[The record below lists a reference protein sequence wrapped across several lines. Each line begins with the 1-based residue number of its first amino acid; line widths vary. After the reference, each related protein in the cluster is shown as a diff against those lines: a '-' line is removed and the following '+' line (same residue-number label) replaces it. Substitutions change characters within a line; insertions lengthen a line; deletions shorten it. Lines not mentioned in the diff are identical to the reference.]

1 MAQINGIDKD
11 ELEKQR
17 KEKAIK
23 QRKELE
29 KLRAKPSGS
38 VEKEHQHKE
47 DVLSVYNNLS
57 DEEKAIFHSELQ
69 KKKLRDSYINYL
81 KYIYPDFKVT
91 RFHSMLANILQSAVE
106 KAEHG
111 QIVKI
116 ALSTPPQHGKLL
128 ENNTPVLTTKG
139 WKKHGDLEIG
149 DYVFNQ
155 YGESVKVKHIF
166 QKDIANCKVTF
177 TNGEEILCHENHE
190 WVVYDRFAQK
200 EVVRETKFIE
210 KCVDE
215 NNLVGRGHRYRFQL
229 PNREPIKGKNKQLF
243 VNPYVLGV
251 WLGDGT
257 NTKPYICA
265 CEEDIITL
273 EECAKIYSD
282 NKTYIH
288 KTTGVITKSFKCL
301 NKDLQKYGMCFYNKK
316 CEKHIPQEYMTA
328 SIEQRLEL
336 LAGLLD
342 TDGHLERKCHRYVF
356 VTADKELKTTFEELI
371 STFGWRTTTY
381 EAKPTISTS
390 GIIGRKVYW
399 QIAFNPTMFIPCR
412 IPRKQLLTYSK
423 QRKISICKVERIK
436 PKEGNCIEVEGG
448 VYCAGKTMLPTHNSK
463 TATETL
469 PSWFLGRNPNLRCI
483 VTGYNADIAEKFG
496 DRNRQIVKQ
505 YGKDIFGISI
515 SESQDNKTLWNIDKK
530 EGGMLSAGI
539 LGGITGNQGA
549 LIIVDDP
556 YKNGNEANNPELRQ
570 KIWDTFVDSIMTR
583 MRASG
588 CVIIV
593 IHTRWHEDDLIG
605 RLKNLGDWIIVNMPC
620 VWEKG
625 EDRLLHRKIGE
636 TLCPELGFNAQWAEG
651 MKKML
656 GQKKWNA
663 LYQGDPFIEGGN
675 IIQRKDIKFYDRETQ
690 PANFEEIVL
699 SCDLTFGGENSNND
713 PYCMS
718 LWGRNGGNHYL
729 LKVYDK
735 RANFVD
741 TLKTLRIIC
750 SENPQLKKKII
761 EKKANG
767 QATIDMLGKEISGFV
782 PYDPK
787 NTSKEDRL
795 RSVSAYF
802 EGGNIYFP
810 CEEIMPDIEK
820 YISELLK
827 FPSGAHDDFVD
838 TTSQYLLNYEYR
850 YGGKIDTDNRFGL
863 LARAIRGF

>member
-91 RFHSMLANILQSAVE
+91 RFHSILANILQSAVE

-116 ALSTPPQHGKLL
+116 ALSTPPQHGK
-128 ENNTPVLTTKG
+128 
-139 WKKHGDLEIG
+139 
-149 DYVFNQ
+149 
-155 YGESVKVKHIF
+155 
-166 QKDIANCKVTF
+166 
-177 TNGEEILCHENHE
+177 
-190 WVVYDRFAQK
+190 
-200 EVVRETKFIE
+200 
-210 KCVDE
+210 
-215 NNLVGRGHRYRFQL
+215 
-229 PNREPIKGKNKQLF
+229 
-243 VNPYVLGV
+243 
-251 WLGDGT
+251 
-257 NTKPYICA
+257 
-265 CEEDIITL
+265 
-273 EECAKIYSD
+273 
-282 NKTYIH
+282 
-288 KTTGVITKSFKCL
+288 
-301 NKDLQKYGMCFYNKK
+301 
-316 CEKHIPQEYMTA
+316 
-328 SIEQRLEL
+328 
-336 LAGLLD
+336 
-342 TDGHLERKCHRYVF
+342 
-356 VTADKELKTTFEELI
+356 
-371 STFGWRTTTY
+371 
-381 EAKPTISTS
+381 
-390 GIIGRKVYW
+390 
-399 QIAFNPTMFIPCR
+399 
-412 IPRKQLLTYSK
+412 
-423 QRKISICKVERIK
+423 
-436 PKEGNCIEVEGG
+436 
-448 VYCAGKTMLPTHNSK
+448 SK

-469 PSWFLGRNPNLRCI
+469 PSWFLGRNPNWRCI

-496 DRNRQIVKQ
+496 DRNRQIVKE
-505 YGKDIFGISI
+505 YGKDIFGINI

-605 RLKNLGDWIIVNMPC
+605 RLKNLDDWIIVNMPC

-625 EDRLLHRKIGE
+625 EDRLLHRRIGE
-636 TLCPELGFNAQWAEG
+636 TLCPELGFTASWAEG

-675 IIQRKDIKFYDRETQ
+675 IIQRKDIRFYDRETQ

-767 QATIDMLGKEISGFV
+767 QATIDMLSKEISGFV

-802 EGGNIYFP
+802 ESGNIYFP
-810 CEEIMPDIEK
+810 SEEIMPDIEK
-820 YISELLK
+820 YINELLK

-850 YGGKIDTDNRFGL
+850 YGGKIDTDSRFSL
-863 LARAIRGF
+863 FAKAIRGF